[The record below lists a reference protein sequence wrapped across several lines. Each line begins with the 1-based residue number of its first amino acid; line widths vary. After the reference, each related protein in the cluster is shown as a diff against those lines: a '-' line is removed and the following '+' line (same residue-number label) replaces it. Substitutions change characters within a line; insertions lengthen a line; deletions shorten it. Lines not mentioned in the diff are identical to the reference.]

1 MQNIK
6 QLSIG
11 VDRPRHV
18 ASIDVNPKTTESK
31 LNDPQLIKIGKNERG
46 PDSNS
51 EILNRMPSL
60 ESNIFLLVQN
70 IKQLSIGIDRPKHAA
85 SIDINPKTTES
96 KLNDPQLIKI
106 GTNELD
112 LLHIIAV
119 SCYNRDTF
127 QSDFNAIVNYFL
139 TIYFK

>member
-6 QLSIG
+6 QPSIG
-11 VDRPRHV
+11 IDRLRHA
-18 ASIDVNPKTTESK
+18 ASIDINPKTTGSK
-31 LNDPQLIKIGKNERG
+31 LDDPQLIKIGKNERG

-60 ESNIFLLVQN
+60 ESIIFLLVQN
-70 IKQLSIGIDRPKHAA
+70 IKQLSIGIDRTRHAA

-96 KLNDPQLIKI
+96 KLNDPQLTKI
-106 GTNELD
+106 GKNELD

-119 SCYNRDTF
+119 SCYKQISSHLYDAVCSNV
-127 QSDFNAIVNYFL
+127 SVP
-139 TIYFK
+139 